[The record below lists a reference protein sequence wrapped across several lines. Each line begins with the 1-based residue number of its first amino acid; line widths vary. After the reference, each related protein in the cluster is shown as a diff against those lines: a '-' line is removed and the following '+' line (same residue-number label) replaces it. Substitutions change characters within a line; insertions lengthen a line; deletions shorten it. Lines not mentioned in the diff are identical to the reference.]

1 MKLITAII
9 RAEKLNEVIEALM
22 DHRVHG
28 LTVTEVRGFGR
39 QFGQPAP
46 GIDPDL
52 GLPRSVALLPK
63 VRLELVVLDDDAD
76 ALAEVVA
83 KHARTGMIGDGK
95 IWVSDV
101 GSVLRV
107 RTGDRDLAA
116 LTSAQLR
123 IRPPG
128 RRYGALG
135 SPGQHRPLGQR
146 RQDRSDAR
154 GRADR
159 QHGSDG
165 ARRSDRQD

>member
-22 DHRVHG
+22 NHRVHG

-46 GIDPDL
+46 GADIDL
-52 GLPRSVALLPK
+52 GLPRSVVLLPK
-63 VRLELVVLDDDAD
+63 VRLELVVPDDDAD

-95 IWVSDV
+95 LWMSDV

-107 RTGDRDLAA
+107 RTGDRDIAA
-116 LTSAQLR
+116 
-123 IRPPG
+123 I
-128 RRYGALG
+128 G
-135 SPGQHRPLGQR
+135 S
-146 RQDRSDAR
+146 
-154 GRADR
+154 
-159 QHGSDG
+159 
-165 ARRSDRQD
+165 